1 MKCAYRWKN
10 GKQCCL
16 QAQHGE
22 QFCWNHD
29 PEHKDARKKI
39 GKRSRTKGSTYE
51 RQVVRDLKSIF
62 GDNIKR
68 GLAQSRFGAGEAPD
82 VDGVPCLWFEVKH
95 GKQVNLRAA
104 YAQAV
109 DAMAA
114 AGRTKDRWPVAVCKD
129 DRKNALVVMGWDHF
143 LELLAEW
150 HDVSPHK

>member
-1 MKCAYRWKN
+1 MA
-10 GKQCCL
+10 
-16 QAQHGE
+16 
-22 QFCWNHD
+22 
-29 PEHKDARKKI
+29 
-39 GKRSRTKGSTYE
+39 
-51 RQVVRDLKSIF
+51 RDLRTTF
-62 GDNIKR
+62 GDGIKR

-82 VDGVPCLWFEVKH
+82 VDGVPCLWFETKH